1 MSVAGKRIAVSRPR
15 AIVDPSPPIG
25 PQAPDV
31 RERGDLRE
39 FDATDRPTRCSW
51 AAQARG
57 ATRRSS
63 TVQKKTLDRLLDYGV
78 KNGASDLHF
87 LVGDRPSFRVDG
99 SLRHVKSDSL
109 GATDTRRVCEILLG
123 DARNHENLD
132 ELQEHDCSYSLEG
145 VGRFRVNLFRQRGS
159 LCAILRVIPS
169 EIPTLEGLGLP
180 ERAKGLAD
188 EERGLV
194 LVTGATGSGKSST
207 LAAMIKHINETR
219 SVHVLTI
226 EDPIEFLHRNKRASV
241 TQREV
246 GTDTKSFTKALRAAL
261 RQDPDVILVGEMR
274 DPETIDIALKAA
286 ETGHM
291 VFSTVHTTD
300 ASKTVGRLVG
310 VFPPEEQQAVRLR
323 LADNLKGII
332 SQRLLPRT
340 DRKGRV
346 VAAEIMVSTKTV
358 QEYIKDPL
366 KSGELKD
373 LIERSRDQY
382 GMQSF
387 DQHLTDLY
395 RRGIVALEVARAA
408 ASNPSDFD
416 RAMSFG
422 DHQAEEDG
430 ESGGASDSESI
441 HDAEILG
448 DLSDPT
454 FVGDDDK
461 PELR

>member
-1 MSVAGKRIAVSRPR
+1 M
-15 AIVDPSPPIG
+15 
-25 PQAPDV
+25 
-31 RERGDLRE
+31 
-39 FDATDRPTRCSW
+39 
-51 AAQARG
+51 
-57 ATRRSS
+57 
-63 TVQKKTLDRLLDYGV
+63 QKKTLDRLLTYGV

-87 LVGDRPSFRVDG
+87 LVGDRPSFRVNG
-99 SLRHVKSDSL
+99 TLRHVKSDTL
-109 GATDTRRVCEILLG
+109 GSADTRRVCENLLG
-123 DARNHENLD
+123 DAAAGEDLD
-132 ELQEHDCSYSLEG
+132 ALKEHDCSYSIDG

-159 LCAILRVIPS
+159 LCAILRVIPTAV
-169 EIPTLEGLGLP
+169 PTLEGLELP
-180 ERAKGLAD
+180 ARIQGLAE

-207 LAAMIKHINETR
+207 LAAMISHINKTR
-219 SVHVLTI
+219 SAHILTI
-226 EDPIEFLHRNKRASV
+226 EDPIEFLHKNKRASV

-246 GTDTKSFTKALRAAL
+246 GTDTESFTKALRAAL

-300 ASKTVGRLVG
+300 ASKTVGRVVG
-310 VFPPEEQQAVRLR
+310 VFPPEEQQSVRLR
-323 LADNLKGII
+323 LADNLKGVV
-332 SQRLLPRT
+332 SQRLLPRI
-340 DRKGRV
+340 DGKGRA

-358 QEYIKDPL
+358 QEYIKDPQ
-366 KSGELKD
+366 KSAELKD

-395 RRGIVALEVARAA
+395 RKGVIALDVARAA

-422 DHQAEEDG
+422 DEQPEAVPDPEKE
-430 ESGGASDSESI
+430 SDSE
-441 HDAEILG
+441 AVG
-448 DLSDPT
+448 DLSEPS
-454 FVGDDDK
+454 FVGEDENPDDSDFETLPHDTRAADDDAK
-461 PELR
+461 VDDDAKADEPLSEDDVLDLA